1 MGGRALT
8 ALAIIVLVLVP
19 PTGSY
24 QCESDINLGPVTKAL
39 QKGMALDDT
48 TFWQCTSRILSL
60 WPNTGEKLK
69 SLRFFKA
76 WDTQWPESERMPTWQ
91 KITELVKANG
101 MRVLLG
107 TPVTCDE
114 AHDQQVWA
122 WSKEFLA
129 MLGPDYILGLAIGNE
144 MELLFLKDKTATP
157 ECLNQLWNPAIDGF
171 WTRYSKIVK
180 EFDDLGFKDAK
191 VTTSFG
197 GAVLD
202 GVPFVNKD
210 NARINSF
217 LERATREYGE
227 RFTFTFNPYPYF
239 EPTFGLD
246 PGTNQCNEALGK
258 STCFEPSCYLPKL
271 LKVVRERLTML
282 TQHDRTILWLGETGW
297 SAPKATTLK
306 VPIGKCEAW
315 SSNETLQKYYNGF
328 LKWDLSI
335 GDGKGPDHIFYFT
348 MHDAINFGE
357 QENFGLV
364 SKCED
369 NVCKLHGSTFQ
380 PPQVVADEAEEE
392 TATTTT
398 SESRRR
404 TAPPAESPTSFN
416 CQYMLAEDWTD
427 TKRHWCCKHE
437 LLGCRAGSASA
448 TGLSSMVSTLTVIG
462 CLSLLACAAGAVYWN
477 SGFRSASNRGYSSA
491 IPQA

>member
-1 MGGRALT
+1 MGGRAPT
-8 ALAIIVLVLVP
+8 ALAIIVSVLVL
-19 PTGSY
+19 PTVAY
-24 QCESDINLGPVTKAL
+24 QCESDINLGAVTKAP

-60 WPNTGEKLK
+60 WPNTDEKLT

-76 WDTQWPESERMPTWQ
+76 WDPQWPESKRMPTWQ
-91 KITELVKANG
+91 KITDLVKANG

-114 AHDQQVWA
+114 AADQQVWA

-144 MELLFLKDKTATP
+144 MELLHFKDKTATP
-157 ECLNQLWNPAIDGF
+157 DCFHRLWNPAVDGF
-171 WTRYSKIVK
+171 WTRYSEIVK
-180 EFDDLGFKDAK
+180 EFDDLGFKDAR

-202 GVPFVNKD
+202 GVPFVNTD
-210 NARINSF
+210 TAMINSF
-217 LERATREYGE
+217 LERATREYGD
-227 RFTFTFNPYPYF
+227 RFAFTFNPYPYF

-282 TQHDRTILWLGETGW
+282 TGHGETVLWLGETGW
-297 SAPKATTLK
+297 SAPKASTLT
-306 VPIGKCEAW
+306 VPIGACEAW
-315 SSNETLQKYYNGF
+315 SSNETLQTYYNGF
-328 LKWDLSI
+328 LKWDLGI

-348 MHDAINFGE
+348 MHDSINFAE
-357 QENFGLV
+357 KENFGLV

-380 PPQVVADEAEEE
+380 APSIVVADPEE
-392 TATTTT
+392 TAPTTTAD
-398 SESRRR
+398 SSPS
-404 TAPPAESPTSFN
+404 PPPTSFN
-416 CQYMLAEDWTD
+416 CQHMLVEDWTD
-427 TKRHWCCKHE
+427 TKKHWCCKHE
-437 LLGCRAGSASA
+437 QLGCGVGSASA
-448 TGLSSMVSTLTVIG
+448 TGSSSYSFLNTLIVIG
-462 CLSLLACAAGAVYWN
+462 CLGLLVCAAVAAYWI
-477 SGFRSASNRGYSSA
+477 RSASNQGYSSA